1 MQFYERHHHH
11 SGSGA
16 ENSLRKWRTTVGF
29 GRLFW
34 CVISSSSAGSSPKMP
49 LKCALEWHHVRQRER
64 RKEERVEK
72 KLNEFKI
79 ITTTTTIATNNQRS
93 APKLTQ
99 GREKSKVKK
108 GREVTSERANILS
121 CSCSLSLSLA
131 RSRFRGW
138 TQNSERS
145 SKKSIRTHTP
155 TLPQNK
161 FTPTKRCALRVVQ

>member
-34 CVISSSSAGSSPKMP
+34 CVISSSSAGSSRKMP
-49 LKCALEWHHVRQRER
+49 LKCALEWHHVWKREKKG
-64 RKEERVEK
+64 RKSGK

-79 ITTTTTIATNNQRS
+79 ITTTTIAANNQRS

-131 RSRFRGW
+131 RSRARGW
-138 TQNSERS
+138 TQNS
-145 SKKSIRTHTP
+145 KS
-155 TLPQNK
+155 
-161 FTPTKRCALRVVQ
+161 LRRQPSLWNSYIIYMDRGY